1 MGDDVDIEAK
11 VREYLLRE
19 FFPDEGPDVID
30 DSTKL
35 LSDGYLDSIG
45 VSTLVS
51 FLAEEYGVEFA
62 AHELD
67 DDHLDTVP
75 GIAELVRRKIAAR
88 G

>member
-1 MGDDVDIEAK
+1 MEIEAK
-11 VREYLLRE
+11 IKEYLLRE
-19 FFPDEGPDVID
+19 VFPDEGPDVVD
-30 DSTKL
+30 ESTKL

-67 DDHLDTVP
+67 DDYLDTIP
-75 GIAELVRRKIAAR
+75 GIAELVRKKIAAR